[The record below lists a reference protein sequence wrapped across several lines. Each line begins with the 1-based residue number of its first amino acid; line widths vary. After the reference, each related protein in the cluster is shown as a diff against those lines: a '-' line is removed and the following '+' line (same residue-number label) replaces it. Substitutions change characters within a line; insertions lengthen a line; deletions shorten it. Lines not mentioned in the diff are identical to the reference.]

1 MLSNGE
7 AHRPLVHCRDIAA
20 AFMELCEAPATKV
33 KDLVVNFGPQN
44 ANFKVLQMAQ
54 ETQKVLENCEL
65 SIGDDAGKDTRDY
78 AVDFKKWNSLFPG
91 FEFRYSLSEG
101 IRSLKQSLEN
111 FNFSEKDRTSGRFKR
126 LHLLKKALN
135 L

>member
-20 AFMELCEAPATKV
+20 AFMELCETPTTKV

-44 ANFKVLQMAQ
+44 ANLKVLQMAQ
-54 ETQKVLENCEL
+54 ETQKFLRIVNYPLEMTQVR
-65 SIGDDAGKDTRDY
+65 I
-78 AVDFKKWNSLFPG
+78 PG
-91 FEFRYSLSEG
+91 TTLLILKNGTHYSQG
-101 IRSLKQSLEN
+101 
-111 FNFSEKDRTSGRFKR
+111 FNFAI
-126 LHLLKKALN
+126 HYLKGSN